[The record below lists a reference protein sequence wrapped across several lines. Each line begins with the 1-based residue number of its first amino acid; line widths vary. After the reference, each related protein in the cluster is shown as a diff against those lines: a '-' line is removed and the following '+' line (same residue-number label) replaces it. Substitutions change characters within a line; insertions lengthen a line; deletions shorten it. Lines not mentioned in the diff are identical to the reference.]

1 MQTVYG
7 LAHTDYPNLSLKGH
21 AMNVGQDLRERR
33 HAKGLTQGQLSRLA
47 DMDTPRLSE
56 IERGVTTD
64 PRASTLTK
72 LYRALGVTLPWD
84 TDSPKPSYR
93 SGKRKR
99 LVGPQQMPT
108 LAVASSA

>member
-1 MQTVYG
+1 
-7 LAHTDYPNLSLKGH
+7 
-21 AMNVGQDLRERR
+21 MNVGQDLRERR

-84 TDSPKPSYR
+84 TGDT
-93 SGKRKR
+93 GAA
-99 LVGPQQMPT
+99 GPYAP
-108 LAVASSA
+108 LPLKVAA